1 MCKDLPFT
9 PLFPFLHNH
18 KHTHTHLHGQR
29 SEGCCFTLFH
39 AILSRAV
46 SQYELTRAPKLRS
59 VWSRAHST
67 KQGATFR
74 SIHTSSFSLVLFS
87 FQRDSQFSSHEK
99 KISSRRGKQ
108 MFSPSLTP
116 KSRFTIVAAAAAV
129 TNTREKVAPLTHVFF
144 YLCTLVNRTVYVC
157 IAWHTTTNV
166 SLINFGSGLIVL
178 REGTLIRYCCNVQR
192 PQLPL

>member
-1 MCKDLPFT
+1 MTQTTWPKLDNLQQKPRILQTHSTTLMSNVQGFSYYNA
-9 PLFPFLHNH
+9 LSFPSQP
-18 KHTHTHLHGQR
+18 HTHTHLHGQR

-74 SIHTSSFSLVLFS
+74 SIHTSSLYLSRSLFISTRFS
-87 FQRDSQFSSHEK
+87 FSSHKK

-116 KSRFTIVAAAAAV
+116 KSRFPIVAAAAAV
-129 TNTREKVAPLTHVFF
+129 TNTRE
-144 YLCTLVNRTVYVC
+144 
-157 IAWHTTTNV
+157 
-166 SLINFGSGLIVL
+166 
-178 REGTLIRYCCNVQR
+178 
-192 PQLPL
+192 